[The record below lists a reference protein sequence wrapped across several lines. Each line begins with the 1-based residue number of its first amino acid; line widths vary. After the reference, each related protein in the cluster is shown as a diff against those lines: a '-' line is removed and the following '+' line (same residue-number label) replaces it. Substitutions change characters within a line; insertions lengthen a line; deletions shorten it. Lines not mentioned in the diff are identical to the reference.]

1 MFPSLAHT
9 KAGNINVQIDGEIG
23 QTAGLLRS
31 RRCVAVAWWARH
43 SAMITVASCAFQSV
57 SPDAAHDIVIA
68 TELSDDQKSTK
79 LNSQFGG

>member
-1 MFPSLAHT
+1 
-9 KAGNINVQIDGEIG
+9 
-23 QTAGLLRS
+23 
-31 RRCVAVAWWARH
+31 
-43 SAMITVASCAFQSV
+43 MITVASCAFQSA